1 MRLIVGNLDGS
12 DDSISVELLVGGM
25 VGVLA
30 GIGSGLPAGLLVV
43 RGVIVA
49 VVGTG
54 SGCTIGLLVC
64 WVVGAFVAGS
74 VTVVMMVY
82 HHSVFSSK
90 GPVAVFSSKGPV
102 DKRSKNDS
110 IVGPATPWRYS
121 IRDHLGQKKPKSEMP
136 VFSVYQLFLES
147 KKALRFVTFHD
158 RDVPMND
165 SKINSNLRMSA
176 INKGRLNTRLQHQLL
191 IESLRSPFSSCKD
204 SLITEAN
211 DR

>member
-30 GIGSGLPAGLLVV
+30 GIDSGLPAGLLVLP
-43 RGVIVA
+43 GVIVA

-82 HHSVFSSK
+82 QHSVFSSK
-90 GPVAVFSSKGPV
+90 GSV
-102 DKRSKNDS
+102 DKRLVEEYDS
-110 IVGPATPWRYS
+110 FVGPATRGAIQSGTTWDKKNRNQKCPSFRYTRYS
-121 IRDHLGQKKPKSEMP
+121 
-136 VFSVYQLFLES
+136 
-147 KKALRFVTFHD
+147 
-158 RDVPMND
+158 
-165 SKINSNLRMSA
+165 
-176 INKGRLNTRLQHQLL
+176 
-191 IESLRSPFSSCKD
+191 
-204 SLITEAN
+204 
-211 DR
+211 